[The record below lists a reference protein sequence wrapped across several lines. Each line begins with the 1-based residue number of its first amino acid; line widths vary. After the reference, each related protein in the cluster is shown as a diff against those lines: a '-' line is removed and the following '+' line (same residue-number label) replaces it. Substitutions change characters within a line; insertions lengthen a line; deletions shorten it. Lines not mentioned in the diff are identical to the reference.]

1 MSLTNDINANDLAL
15 IQEFLKSRIVS
26 RSLEKIVPEATLTE
40 LGIDSLML
48 VELLFE
54 FEDKAGITV
63 STDLPMPKTVGEL
76 LQQLKDIRSQQATT

>member
-1 MSLTNDINANDLAL
+1 MLLTNDINANDLAL
-15 IQEFLKSRIVS
+15 IQEFLKNRVASG
-26 RSLEKIVPEATLTE
+26 SLEKIVPEATLTE

-54 FEDKAGITV
+54 FEDQAGITV
-63 STDLPMPKTVGEL
+63 STDLPMPKTIGEL

>member
-1 MSLTNDINANDLAL
+1 MTLDLANKTGDLAL
-15 IQEFLKSRIVS
+15 IQDFLKNRIAAT
-26 RSLEKIVPEATLTE
+26 SLGKITPEATLTE

-63 STDLPMPKTVGEL
+63 STDLPIPTTVGEL

>member
-1 MSLTNDINANDLAL
+1 MTLDLASDTTDLAL
-15 IQEFLKSRIVS
+15 IQDFLKNRIAS
-26 RSLEKIVPEATLTE
+26 ASLDKISPEATLTE

-63 STDLPMPKTVGEL
+63 ATDLPIPKTVGEL
-76 LQQLKDIRSQQATT
+76 LQQLKDIRSQQSK

>member
-1 MSLTNDINANDLAL
+1 MSLNIDINATDLEL
-15 IQEFLKSRIVS
+15 IQEFLKSRVAS
-26 RSLEKIVPEATLTE
+26 CSLEKIVPEATLTE

-54 FEDKAGITV
+54 FEDQAGITV